1 MTKYKSIGELRQS
14 AVEAF
19 VRTAIL
25 IDNEP
30 TSDAP
35 SESGVALVAK
45 SSAYGGEPQVAE
57 PLAEAA
63 KVSPKDEASHRLWI
77 QPVTNGFASRRITCG
92 FYFPANDDEGV
103 VDTALNAARHVDAT
117 IVDWQ
122 LRPKD
127 TGPAK
132 ELITKLVKDDE
143 GAGGRLRLIV
153 VYTGERGIDG
163 ECAKLLVHLQ
173 GEGVNDLASH
183 DEGRALTG
191 KRVRIA
197 FANKP
202 RAVKPEDELT
212 GPGARPILWEK
223 LPAFVL
229 EQYSFLAQGI
239 LQSFALK
246 AIGAVRE
253 DTHHLLSVFDNTL
266 DSAYLAQRA
275 GIGAP
280 SDAEEMM
287 TAIFTSELSCSIQ
300 DRGITKEVLGPWGA
314 IHALNARDPAATLKV
329 NRYSDPD
336 GVYRGVVD
344 VPQNGPT
351 TLTTTALALR
361 RLVQIG
367 LDESKVKLPTDRVM
381 DLKRQFFA
389 DDEQARQSMSK
400 FARMASLVREADGP
414 RRLTKEAIH
423 LTGGVVVRSR
433 VGQGE
438 NAKETYLLCVQPGCD
453 AVRLTGVT
461 SFPFCKLVRDDK
473 QFDLVL
479 RIDGTDKTFRMNR
492 LPRDMIMHSFVPNES
507 RRTVTPTS
515 YKQKLRFKSVDKVF
529 WEFIAELRFPE
540 SQHFTTLLIGKF
552 NRVALNG
559 SEWLRLQNPS

>member
-1 MTKYKSIGELRQS
+1 M
-14 AVEAF
+14 
-19 VRTAIL
+19 
-25 IDNEP
+25 
-30 TSDAP
+30 
-35 SESGVALVAK
+35 ALVAK
-45 SSAYGGEPQVAE
+45 SSAYGAEPQVAD
-57 PLAEAA
+57 PPAEAS
-63 KVSPKDEASHRLWI
+63 KDNPKDEASHRLWI

-92 FYFPANDDEGV
+92 FYFPANDDQGV
-103 VDTALNAARHVDAT
+103 VDTALNAARHVDAA

-132 ELITKLVKDDE
+132 EIITKLVKDDE
-143 GAGGRLRLIV
+143 GAGGRLRLII

-163 ECAKLLVHLQ
+163 ECAKLLAHLQ

-191 KRVRIA
+191 KRIRIA

-202 RAVKPEDELT
+202 RAVKPEEELT
-212 GPGARPILWEK
+212 GPGARPISWGK

-266 DSAYLAQRA
+266 DAAYLAQRA
-275 GIGAP
+275 GIGSP
-280 SDAEEMM
+280 GDAEDMM
-287 TAIFTSELSCSIQ
+287 AGLFTSELACSIQ

-314 IHALNARDPAATLKV
+314 IHALKARDPAAKLNVKK
-329 NRYSDPD
+329 YSDPD
-336 GVYRGVVD
+336 GVYDGVV
-344 VPQNGPT
+344 VAPQNGPT
-351 TLTTTALALR
+351 TITTTAPALR
-361 RLVQIG
+361 KLVQIG
-367 LDESKVKLPTDRVM
+367 LDESKLTLVTERVM
-381 DLKRQFFA
+381 ELKRQFFA
-389 DDEQARQSMSK
+389 DDEQAKQSMSK

-433 VGQGE
+433 AHQGE
-438 NAKETYLLCVQPGCD
+438 NSTETILLCVQPGCD
-453 AVRLTGVT
+453 AVRLRDVT

-473 QFDLVL
+473 HFDLVL
-479 RIDGTDKTFRMNR
+479 RIDGTDKTFKMNR
-492 LPRDMIMHSFVPNES
+492 LPRDLIMHSFIPNGS
-507 RRTVTPTS
+507 RQIVTPTS
-515 YKQKLRFKSVDKVF
+515 YKQRLRFKSVDKVF
-529 WEFIAELRFPE
+529 WEFVAELRFPE
-540 SQHFTTLLIGKF
+540 SQHFTTLLVGKF